1 MKKRT
6 GITSIDVIVLIIA
19 ILFVIAI
26 FLTIMNTPGRMPDR
40 VYCGTNLKGLGTAL
54 IVYSQDYN
62 DNYPQLPGKGP
73 WSKRLGFDYYMTKPN
88 FTPGGAEE
96 YASRTITA
104 SWYFLVREADVNPKS
119 FVCHESSQVVFDG
132 SNPVGKDIIELWDFG
147 HNPHNHV
154 SYAMQN
160 PYGRFPAN
168 AMAPAA
174 FAVAADM
181 NPWFKDGDIVS
192 PSPSANSENWL
203 TRVNLLAPYW
213 RPEMHVEKYSINWAN
228 AFPHKRQGQSV
239 LYGDGHSEW
248 AKTSD
253 VGVNQDNI
261 YTFWPKEKD
270 PTDHDRRI
278 GKNPT
283 ARDKEND
290 SKSKNDSFLAI

>member
-6 GITSIDVIVLIIA
+6 GLTLIEVIVIVVILCFAIVIVLPLMKRRPCSAFRLI
-19 ILFVIAI
+19 
-26 FLTIMNTPGRMPDR
+26 
-40 VYCGTNLKGLGTAL
+40 CSTNLKGLGTAL
-54 IVYSQDYN
+54 MVYASDYD

-96 YASRTITA
+96 YNSRTITA
-104 SWYFLVREADVNPKS
+104 SWYLLVRETDVNPKS
-119 FVCHESSQVVFDG
+119 FVCPASSQEEFDG
-132 SNPVGKDIIELWDFG
+132 RNPAGKDIIELWDFG

-168 AMAPAA
+168 AMAPAD
-174 FAVAADM
+174 FAIAAEM

-192 PSPSANSENWL
+192 PSPGANSENWL
-203 TRVNLLAPYW
+203 TSVNLLAPYW
-213 RPEMHVEKYSINWAN
+213 RAEVYVEKYSINWAN
-228 AFPHKRQGQSV
+228 AYPHERQGQSV
-239 LYGDGHSEW
+239 LYGDGHTEW

-253 VGVNQDNI
+253 VGVKHDNI

-270 PTDHDRRI
+270 PTDHDIRI

-290 SKSKNDSFLAI
+290 SKSKDDSFLAI